1 MKSVMQEA
9 SSIAKAFEQAWEK
22 AGKPQQCSVKVLE
35 EPRHN
40 FIGMTIQSAKIAL
53 FFDDLVISSGNAGQV
68 LKNERQASKPQE
80 RKGQSGVLPRND
92 GQSHPNKPQPQQ
104 QSKQSAPR
112 PSSETVVADQ
122 SKDVQK
128 SMAPRPDY
136 WSEEMIS
143 FARNWLQDFLV
154 VMERTDVKFQV
165 DANKFYLRFSFEKPV
180 YEDEQRERE
189 LFRHTSCLLLQTL
202 RNKFSRPLK
211 GYKIVLARA

>member
-53 FFDDLVISSGNAGQV
+53 FFDEPETRNFPEKMTGVGQAPKTQRKQPQQTSERIQPQPVISQRNAGQAV
-68 LKNERQASKPQE
+68 TQQTSQA
-80 RKGQSGVLPRND
+80 PRND
-92 GQSHPNKPQPQQ
+92 GQKPA
-104 QSKQSAPR
+104 APSGTSPR
-112 PSSETVVADQ
+112 NDG
-122 SKDVQK
+122 
-128 SMAPRPDY
+128 PRPDY

-143 FARNWLQDFLV
+143 FARNWLQDFLGA
-154 VMERTDVKFQV
+154 MDRADVKFQAE
-165 DANKFYLRFSFEKPV
+165 ANKFYLRLSFEKPV